1 MGLNLTY
8 VSYVFFSWFLHH
20 QITSKHVYFFVA
32 RNLLV
37 LLVKTQ
43 IFTNI
48 LQKHYI
54 SFSWAA
60 ADWMRCTPNQGGGS
74 SFKQVEIQNEMGTT
88 KQEVFSDKQFTPSR
102 IHIGYMT
109 LVYSKQSS

>member
-1 MGLNLTY
+1 MLAKFFLM
-8 VSYVFFSWFLHH
+8 VSASSNNFQACL
-20 QITSKHVYFFVA
+20 FFVA
-32 RNLLV
+32 RNVLV
-37 LLVKTQ
+37 LHVKTQ

-48 LQKHYI
+48 LEWHDI

-60 ADWMRCTPNQGGGS
+60 ADWMRCIPNQGGGR

-88 KQEVFSDKQFTPSR
+88 KQEFFADKQFTHSR

-109 LVYSKQSS
+109 LVYIKRSS